1 MIEYLE
7 ILEDL
12 NPKRKIKKAKY
23 YASLNI
29 NEK

>member
-7 ILEDL
+7 TLEDL
-12 NPKRKIKKAKY
+12 NPKRKIMKAKY
-23 YASLNI
+23 YTSLNI